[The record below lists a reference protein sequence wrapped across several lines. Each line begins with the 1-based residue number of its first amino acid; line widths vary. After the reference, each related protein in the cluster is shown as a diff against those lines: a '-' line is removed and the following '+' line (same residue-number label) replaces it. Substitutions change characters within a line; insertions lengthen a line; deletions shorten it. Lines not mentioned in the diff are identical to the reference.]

1 MTHVSPLL
9 RQAHVAHGLD
19 APLPSE
25 LDICKGTVLPL
36 RGWCYSQDA
45 PLQSLAILIGD
56 VVTPVANLFW
66 GRTDVFMEQCP
77 AHDLSGNSLL
87 RGFECLLL
95 FPKAAADREEV
106 VTLRATLK
114 NGVKRSNSSLAAL
127 GCARA
132 ATSCRPR

>member
-9 RQAHVAHGLD
+9 RQAHVFHGLD

-45 PLQSLAILIGD
+45 PLQSLAILFGD

-87 RGFECLLL
+87 RGFECVLL
-95 FPKAAADREEV
+95 FPKAAADREV

-114 NGVKRSNSSLAAL
+114 NGVKRSNGRLATL